1 MLNSSDQSHDN
12 FHSKDGKKFSP
23 QDNSKQAAKI
33 HLLGV
38 EERNKWVFFSIEKT
52 HLHSHINN
60 LLNNLAP
67 IFCVIAPFK
76 HVRGS
81 KACCGIIFLALNL
94 LKVLCFYLI
103 CNTILFVF
111 HLCKVICTELNN
123 LFSFKYF
130 YLKFLCNKTNSMCI
144 SSLMTV

>member
-1 MLNSSDQSHDN
+1 MGKSSLHKIIQN
-12 FHSKDGKKFSP
+12 KLLKFTYWGWKKEINGF
-23 QDNSKQAAKI
+23 
-33 HLLGV
+33 
-38 EERNKWVFFSIEKT
+38 FFSIEKT

-130 YLKFLCNKTNSMCI
+130 YLKFLCNKTNPMCI